1 MAELKGSKTEKN
13 LWDAFA
19 GESMARNKYAFF
31 ASVAKKEGF
40 EQIAAIFSETA
51 EQEKE
56 HAKLHFKALSGIGD
70 TLANLKAAAEGEGH
84 EWSAMYPTM
93 AKEAREE
100 GFPEIAR
107 HFENVAKVEKEHQA
121 RYETLIKNV
130 ETDKVFQKD
139 QKVRWYCRNCGFIY
153 EGAKALDQ
161 CPVCK
166 HPKAYFEVA
175 KSNY

>member
-1 MAELKGSKTEKN
+1 
-13 LWDAFA
+13 
-19 GESMARNKYAFF
+19 
-31 ASVAKKEGF
+31 
-40 EQIAAIFSETA
+40 
-51 EQEKE
+51 
-56 HAKLHFKALSGIGD
+56 
-70 TLANLKAAAEGEGH
+70 
-84 EWSAMYPTM
+84 MYPTM